1 MIISR
6 TPLRVSFFGG
16 GTDFPQWY
24 EKHGGA
30 VLSTAIDKYIYVIVK
45 KRFDDKIVLHYTK
58 TEICDRVDEIQHD
71 YIREAMRMCGV
82 KEGVEITTLA
92 DIPSEGTG
100 LGSSSSL
107 AVGLIYTLMMYK
119 TGRNEIHAVSTGY
132 HVKSTKEILAD
143 WACQLEVDWLHKP
156 IGKQDQ
162 YAAAFGGFNK
172 IIFYK
177 SGAIAVCGV
186 NPGELESRLMLFYT
200 GITRQASDIL
210 EKQVDNISDR
220 ESVLKEMSK
229 SADIGH
235 MHLDRGQ
242 LYYFGEFLH
251 TNWLRKKE
259 LTTSISNSQ
268 IDTMYQKAL
277 DAGALGGKIC
287 GAGGGGFMLLYAEP
301 QNHQR
306 IRESLSD
313 YQEMP
318 FKFEQEGS
326 KIIYHE

>member
-71 YIREAMRMCGV
+71 YIREAMRMTRCPN
-82 KEGVEITTLA
+82 GVEITTLA

-107 AVGLIYTLMMYK
+107 AVGLLRALYQFEAPWKNT
-119 TGRNEIHAVSTGY
+119 
-132 HVKSTKEILAD
+132 EILAERS
-143 WACQLEVDWLHKP
+143 CYLERNILNKP

-186 NPGELESRLMLFYT
+186 NPGELESRLILFYT

-210 EKQVDNISDR
+210 EKQVDNIPDH
-220 ESVLKEMSK
+220 EIVLKEMSK

-235 MHLDRGQ
+235 IYLDRGQ
-242 LYYFGEFLH
+242 LYYFGESLH
-251 TNWLRKKE
+251 RNWLRKKE
-259 LTTSISNSQ
+259 LTTAISNSQ

-318 FKFEQEGS
+318 FKFEPEGS
-326 KIIYHE
+326 KIIYHD